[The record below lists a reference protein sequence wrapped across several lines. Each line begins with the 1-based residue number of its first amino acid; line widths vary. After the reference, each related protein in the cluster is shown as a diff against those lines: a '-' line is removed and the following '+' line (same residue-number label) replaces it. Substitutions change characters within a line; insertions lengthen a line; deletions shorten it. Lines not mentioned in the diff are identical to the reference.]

1 MLSLQYC
8 LYLRCVCLR
17 TTIAKLFFVLL
28 ASSRAMKEECPP
40 ATSTMEGKN
49 LMPVRILLADDHE
62 VVREGFRALLED
74 HGFQIVGEASDG
86 YEAVRLANDLKPAIA
101 VLDLSM
107 PLLSGIQACR
117 EIAKVS
123 PFTRTIILTMYRDDQ
138 YVLDALRA
146 GVSGYILK
154 SRAGKDLIEAIREVS
169 AGSTYLGP
177 EVSQVVVKAYQA
189 GGHEPAHSSLSSRE
203 TQVLQLVA
211 QGKSTKEVATTLGIS
226 VKTASAHR
234 ASLMRKLDI
243 HETAGLVRYAIR
255 AGLIAA

>member
-1 MLSLQYC
+1 
-8 LYLRCVCLR
+8 
-17 TTIAKLFFVLL
+17 
-28 ASSRAMKEECPP
+28 MKEWSPP
-40 ATSTMEGKN
+40 TSIAEGKS

-74 HGFQIVGEASDG
+74 HGFQVVGEASDG
-86 YEAVRLANDLKPAIA
+86 FEAVRLAKEFKPAIG

-107 PLLSGIQACR
+107 PLLGGIQACR

-154 SRAGKDLIEAIREVS
+154 SRAGKDLIEAIRAVS

-177 EVSQVVVKAYQA
+177 EVSQAVVRAYQA
-189 GGHEPAHSSLSSRE
+189 SGQEPAHSNLSSRE

-211 QGKSTKEVATTLGIS
+211 QGKSTKEVASTLGIS

-255 AGLIAA
+255 VGLIAA